1 MQTSRFPNVRLCSRH
16 WPVPRFRQRSSAGRG
31 RSANETLPNR
41 WTKRQS
47 DHLESEILAWS
58 CPRMRHEQKKVVSD
72 GCCTAKL
79 SLLSTTESLNV
90 SVYIIYRRAYGQT
103 WQQVLSITSL
113 PLFNEY
119 TNVHLLI
126 IIPKD
131 RNSREE
137 TSVSDQASWSK
148 FINYLKNLCCVFFYL
163 HGILHLQ
170 INCFLSIIN
179 PLVDREIFHSK
190 FHCNF
195 WMISIYTLNRTY
207 PTIPAQAFYY
217 IYLSLVCMSSI

>member
-1 MQTSRFPNVRLCSRH
+1 MQTSRYPNVRLCSRH
-16 WPVPRFRQRSSAGRG
+16 WPTPRFRQRSSAGRG
-31 RSANETLPNR
+31 RSANETLPT
-41 WTKRQS
+41 WWAKRQS
-47 DHLESEILAWS
+47 EHLESEMLAWS
-58 CPRMRHEQKKVVSD
+58 RPRMRREQKKVVSD

-90 SVYIIYRRAYGQT
+90 SVYVIYCRAYGQT
-103 WQQVLSITSL
+103 WQQVLSITSI
-113 PLFNEY
+113 PLFDES

-131 RNSREE
+131 RNSREEE

-163 HGILHLQ
+163 HGILHSQ

-179 PLVDREIFHSK
+179 TLVDREIFYSK
-190 FHCNF
+190 LHCNF
-195 WMISIYTLNRTY
+195 WMIWNYTLNGTY
-207 PTIPAQAFYY
+207 PTIPVQAFYY
-217 IYLSLVCMSSI
+217 IFYP